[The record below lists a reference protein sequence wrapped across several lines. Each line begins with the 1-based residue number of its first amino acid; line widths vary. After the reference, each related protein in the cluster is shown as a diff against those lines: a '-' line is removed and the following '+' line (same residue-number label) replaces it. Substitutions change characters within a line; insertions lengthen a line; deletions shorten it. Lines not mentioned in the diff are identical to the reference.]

1 MKAYYDE
8 FRDKVKLTV
17 WGTRWEKDENGKVLG
32 LGGARIKVFLTEID
46 LSKYDIWNILIDV
59 ENID

>member
-8 FRDKVKLTV
+8 FKDKVKLTV
-17 WGTRWEKDENGKVLG
+17 WGTRWEKDEEGRAIG
-32 LGGARIKVFLTEID
+32 IGGVQVKIFQAEVD
-46 LSKYDIWNILIDV
+46 LSKHDIWNILIDV